1 MSTVVEKMEE
11 AKRQAERPGGTT
23 GDKLDYAEN
32 PYSPHTQDLDNRA
45 KARLS
50 EKMWWNDIWRKGS
63 KANNKALRA
72 TMYAKYNVHKNVK
85 HLVETK
91 YVFINQGSTGG
102 CFLAS
107 VLSMLQL
114 VGASKELDNVLR
126 KYKTPLASLKSGKN
140 FERLFLKEFNLLD
153 EGYGTYWQ
161 PLHVLQTSVPD
172 LIDVTKDI
180 DFIWIRYKAL
190 GRASRRIK
198 GDYNPNIGGTNLK
211 STEEYNE
218 KVLTYLRILLDN
230 GYVFAVPFNGHFISY
245 IGYNKDGFLALGSYG
260 EDADKA
266 GLHEVKETL
275 NFADAIASCLVAK
288 VPPPI
293 DDVDD
298 LTAAFKQV
306 KVETKTEPRR
316 STRRR
321 RKTKNLKF

>member
-23 GDKLDYAEN
+23 GYKLPYAQN
-32 PYSPHTQDLDNRA
+32 PYSPHTMDLDKRA
-45 KARLS
+45 KDKL
-50 EKMWWNDIWRKGS
+50 EQKMWWNDIWRKGS
-63 KANNKALRA
+63 KAKNKALRA
-72 TMYAKYNVHKNVK
+72 KMYAKYNVHKNVK

-91 YVFINQGSTGG
+91 YVFINQGLTGG

-126 KYKTPLASLKSGKN
+126 KYKTPLASLKLGKN
-140 FERLFLKEFNLLD
+140 FDRLFLKEFNLVND
-153 EGYGTYWQ
+153 GYNTYWT
-161 PLHVLQTSVPD
+161 PLHYLQTHVPD
-172 LIDVTKDI
+172 LINVTKDI
-180 DFIWIRYKAL
+180 DFTWIRYKAL
-190 GRASRRIK
+190 GWLSRRIK
-198 GDYNPNIGGTNLK
+198 GHYNPKIGGTNLK

-218 KVLTYLRILLDN
+218 KVLAYLRKLLDN
-230 GYVFAVPFNGHFISY
+230 GYVFAAPFNGHFISY

-260 EDADKA
+260 EDADKG

-321 RKTKNLKF
+321 RKTTNLKF